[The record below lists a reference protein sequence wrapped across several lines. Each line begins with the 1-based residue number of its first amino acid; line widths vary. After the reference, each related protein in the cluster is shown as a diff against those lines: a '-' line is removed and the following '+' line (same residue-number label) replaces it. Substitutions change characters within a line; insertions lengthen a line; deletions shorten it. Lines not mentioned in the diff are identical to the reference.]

1 MAQRIY
7 TIGHSNHAVGAFI
20 RLLLQ
25 HGLDVI
31 GDVRSVP
38 FSRHHPQFNR
48 DVFSKALQ
56 QASVAYLYM
65 GNKLGGRPADD
76 TMRDEDGRAD
86 YDKIRETSEFVS
98 GIDDIERG
106 LPRWPGR
113 IALLCGEEDPST
125 CHRRRLV
132 GAALVDR
139 GVELVHIRGDG
150 RLETEDEVRARLYE
164 DQPTIFDMFGSGE
177 D

>member
-1 MAQRIY
+1 MSNRVY
-7 TIGHSNHAVGAFI
+7 TIGHSNHPVGTLI

-25 HGLDVI
+25 HGLDVV

-38 FSRHHPQFNR
+38 FSRHHPQYNR
-48 DVFSKALQ
+48 EVFCESLR
-56 QASVAYLYM
+56 QASIAYIYM
-65 GNKLGGRPADD
+65 GNKLGGRPSDA
-76 TMRDEDGRAD
+76 TMRDGEGRAD
-86 YDKIRETSEFVS
+86 YDAMRQVPEFLA
-98 GIDDIERG
+98 GIDDVVRG

-132 GAALVDR
+132 GAALLDR
-139 GVELVHIRGDG
+139 GVDLIHVRGDG
-150 RLETEDEVRARLYE
+150 SLEKEAEVQARLHE
-164 DQPTIFDMFGSGE
+164 DQPTALDMFGVVE